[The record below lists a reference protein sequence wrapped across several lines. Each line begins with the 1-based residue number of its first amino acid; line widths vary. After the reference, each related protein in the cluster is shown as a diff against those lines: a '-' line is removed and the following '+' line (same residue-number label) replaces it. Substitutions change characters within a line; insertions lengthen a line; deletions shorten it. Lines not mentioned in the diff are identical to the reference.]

1 MFNAYQCDA
10 GEIVYRRNPTS
21 AEIRFGHGAI
31 HYRTFTL
38 DDTPELFRVDGTKKS
53 RFKALDEGLYYSR

>member
-1 MFNAYQCDA
+1 MYNAYKCDA
-10 GEIVYRRNPTS
+10 GEIVYRRNPTP

-38 DDTPELFRVDGTKKS
+38 DDTPEIFRADGTKKS
-53 RFKALDEGLYYSR
+53 RFKALDDGLFYSR